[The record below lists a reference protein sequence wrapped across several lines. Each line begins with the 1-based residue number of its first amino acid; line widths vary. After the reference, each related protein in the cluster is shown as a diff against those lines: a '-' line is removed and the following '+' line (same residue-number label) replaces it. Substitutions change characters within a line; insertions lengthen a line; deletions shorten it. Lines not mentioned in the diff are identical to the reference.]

1 MIKKSLIDLKTIIA
15 TAVGGILLLLATIF
29 LTSFVS
35 SPPTRAEFDSLKT
48 EILVTQKSIDGKLT
62 KIETTQETILT
73 HLLER
78 KVPNGYQERSP

>member
-1 MIKKSLIDLKTIIA
+1 MRKPSLIDVKTIIA